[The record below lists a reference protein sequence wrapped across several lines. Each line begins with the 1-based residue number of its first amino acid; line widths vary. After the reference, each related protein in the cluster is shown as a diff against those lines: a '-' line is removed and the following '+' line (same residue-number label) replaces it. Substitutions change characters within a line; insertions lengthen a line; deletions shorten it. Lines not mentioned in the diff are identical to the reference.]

1 MENDL
6 NLTQHISKRYNTELE
21 ELRTM
26 VLEMGGL
33 VEKQLKNGVKAL
45 RKANIE
51 LAETVVTSDYE
62 INAREVEIDERCTQ
76 IVARRQPAA
85 SDLRLV
91 MAIIK
96 TITDLE
102 RIGDEAESL
111 GRYALQLAD
120 RNSRPGEF
128 VELKHLGKHVK
139 NMLRSALDAF
149 ARLDVEAALETIA
162 SDAEIDEEFESINRQ
177 LITKMME
184 DPREVKNALRVS
196 WAARSLERIG
206 DHAKNICEYVV
217 YLVMGKDV
225 RHTSLERVIKEISQ
239 EGGSPGV

>member
-6 NLTQHISKRYNTELE
+6 NLTQHISKRYNQELE
-21 ELRTM
+21 DLRSS

-33 VEKQLKNGVKAL
+33 VELQLKNGVKAL
-45 RKANIE
+45 RKTNPE
-51 LAETVVTSDYE
+51 LAESVITSDYE
-62 INAREVEIDERCTQ
+62 VNAKEVEIDECCTQ

-102 RIGDEAESL
+102 RIGDEAEAL
-111 GRYALQLAD
+111 GRYAMQLAD
-120 RNSRPGEF
+120 DQSKSRDF
-128 VELKHLGKHVK
+128 VEIKHLGKHVRV
-139 NMLRSALDAF
+139 MLRSALDAF

-162 SDAEIDEEFESINRQ
+162 SASEVDEEFESINRQ

-184 DPREVKNALRVS
+184 DPREVRNALRVS

-217 YLVMGKDV
+217 YLVKGKNV
-225 RHTSLERVIKEISQ
+225 RHTSLDDVINELM
-239 EGGSPGV
+239 P

>member
-6 NLTQHISKRYNTELE
+6 NLTQHISNRYNGELE
-21 ELRTM
+21 ALRTS

-33 VEKQLKNGVKAL
+33 VEQQLKRGMKAL
-45 RKANIE
+45 RKPNIE
-51 LAETVVTSDYE
+51 LAELVVTSDSE
-62 INAREVEIDERCTQ
+62 INSKEVEIDEKCTQ

-102 RIGDEAESL
+102 RIGDEAEAL

-120 RNSRPGEF
+120 GKSRSSDF
-128 VELKHLGKHVK
+128 VEIKHLGKHVR
-139 NMLRSALDAF
+139 NMLRNALDAF
-149 ARLDVEAALETIA
+149 ARLDAESALKTIL
-162 SDAEIDEEFESINRQ
+162 SNDEIDEEFDAINRQ

-184 DPREVKNALRVS
+184 DPRDVKNALRVS
-196 WAARSLERIG
+196 WAARSLERMG
-206 DHAKNICEYVV
+206 DHARNICEYVV
-217 YLVMGKDV
+217 YLVKGKDV
-225 RHTSLERVIKEISQ
+225 RHVSLDKVIEEIVL
-239 EGGSPGV
+239 ENNLEE